1 MIVHLSN
8 GVCVYDDI
16 HLMECVSVIVHPSNG
31 AFIHLIIFI
40 VKSCFIV

>member
-1 MIVHLSN
+1 MIVHPSN

-31 AFIHLIIFI
+31 VCVYDCTSI
-40 VKSCFIV
+40 